1 MGRNIVLGFAGP
13 GKVSETSIKDLLKD
27 YLKNYDEVLAVFP
40 TSDEYLSKTVLM
52 LLDWA
57 VDSKIPYEAIFDV
70 ETRKNKRILDESE
83 EEFEVDNVSLALADR
98 LVAARKDGDDARLIV
113 AWGEDDEVVDRGAT
127 EKLVDLAQAKDLK
140 VLDLTAG
147 LDDLRFDSEEE
158 EPEPEPEPKSR
169 RSRRTAKDDESPAEE
184 EKPRARRGAPR
195 KAAETPPEP
204 VEDSGE
210 ESVEAEV
217 SRARQ
222 KAQTATEATPR
233 AEKDDVILTALIQA
247 RALVAGLD
255 ASHAAMT
262 LNDDR
267 EPCELYKL
275 LGQAIDK
282 YTASAE
288 PLPAGLAAQIED
300 NRAHPERGQSRPERN
315 LGGRPRS
322 DGSPARKRTAAQRGK
337 KQWQDEDGDW
347 HDCGRGRPPKD
358 VPLRTVDPKTGD
370 VIDED

>member
-13 GKVSETSIKDLLKD
+13 GKVSRNSIEDLLGD
-27 YLKNYDEVLAVFP
+27 YLKKYDGVLAVIP
-40 TSDEYLSKTVLM
+40 ASDEYLSKTVLM

-57 VDSKIPYEAIFDV
+57 VDNKVSYEAIFDV
-70 ETRKNKRILDESE
+70 ETRKNKAILDESE

-98 LVAARKDGDDARLIV
+98 LVAARQNGDDARLIV
-113 AWGEDDEVVDRGAT
+113 AWGEDEEPVDRAAT

-140 VLDLTAG
+140 VLDLTAA
-147 LDDLRFDSEEE
+147 LDDLRFDTEE
-158 EPEPEPEPKSR
+158 EPEPEPEPKTR
-169 RSRRTAKDDESPAEE
+169 RSRRTAKDDEASTEESPVEE

-195 KAAETPPEP
+195 KAAETRPEP

-222 KAQTATEATPR
+222 KAQRAPEATPKP
-233 AEKDDVILTALIQA
+233 EKDDVILTALLQA
-247 RALVAGLD
+247 RALVTGLD

-275 LGQAIDK
+275 LGQAIEK
-282 YTASAE
+282 YTQNAVGAADPE
-288 PLPAGLAAQIED
+288 PEADKPT
-300 NRAHPERGQSRPERN
+300 RRP
-315 LGGRPRS
+315 GRPRS
-322 DGSPARKRTAAQRGK
+322 DGSSAQPRTAKQRGVK
-337 KQWQDEDGDW
+337 EWQDEEGEW
-347 HDCGRGRPPKD
+347 HRAGRGRIPKD
-358 VPLRTVDPKTGD
+358 VEVRTVDPKTGD
-370 VIDED
+370 VIED